1 MEYQFDLVSA
11 NLRFLL
17 MQICNVTAALQPNI
31 KSWLHISAIN
41 QKLTRLLSMKN
52 IKAEP
57 RASVPVAQ
65 KHAFKHTFIL
75 IKFHYVFQAS

>member
-17 MQICNVTAALQPNI
+17 MQICNVIQHNI
-31 KSWLHISAIN
+31 NSWLHIYAIN